1 MRALLVD
8 DERLARLELRRLLA
22 SHPEIEIAGEA
33 ANIAEAESQIRTLRP
48 GLIFLDIEMPGGN
61 SFELLDRLETARL
74 DLSERTPIPAVVFT
88 TAFDRYALKAFEVQ
102 AMDYLLKPIA
112 PQRLAEALARI
123 REAVAANTVPSLALA
138 AQPEHFLQQFFVRDG
153 ELCWMVKS
161 EDLRLIES
169 EGNYARLLFGTNRPL
184 ILRSLQSLQQ
194 RLDPTVFFR
203 ANRNQIVNLKWVKQ
217 MELNPDGSLTAVL
230 RDSTRVEFSRRQSQT
245 FRDQMTL

>member
-33 ANIAEAESQIRTLRP
+33 ANIAEAEAQIRSLHP

-61 SFELLDRLETARL
+61 SFELLDRL
-74 DLSERTPIPAVVFT
+74 DLSELSPVPAIIFT
-88 TAFDRYALKAFEVQ
+88 TAFDRYALKAFEVH

-112 PQRLAEALARI
+112 PQRLAEALTRI
-123 REAVAANTVPSLALA
+123 HEAATANTAPIA
-138 AQPEHFLQQFFVRDG
+138 ASPEPYLHQFFVRDG

-161 EDLRLIES
+161 EDLRVIES

-194 RLDPTVFFR
+194 RLDPAIFFR

-217 MELNPDGSLTAVL
+217 MELNPDGSLTAIL
-230 RDSTRVEFSRRQSQT
+230 RDSNRVEFSRRQSQT

>member
-8 DERLARLELRRLLA
+8 DERLARLELRRLLT
-22 SHPEIEIAGEA
+22 SHPQIEIVGEA
-33 ANIAEAESQIRTLRP
+33 ANIAEAELQIRALRP
-48 GLIFLDIEMPGGN
+48 SLVFLDIEMPGGN
-61 SFELLDRLETARL
+61 SFEFIDRL
-74 DLSERTPIPAVVFT
+74 DLSELTPVPAIIFT
-88 TAFDRYALKAFEVQ
+88 TAFDRYALKAFEVH

-112 PQRLAEALARI
+112 PQRLAEALTRI
-123 REAVAANTVPSLALA
+123 HEAATAKPQPDPAA
-138 AQPEHFLQQFFVRDG
+138 PEHYLHQFFVRDG

-194 RLDPTVFFR
+194 RLDPAIFFR

-217 MELNPDGSLTAVL
+217 MELNPDGSLTAIL
-230 RDSTRVEFSRRQSQT
+230 RDSNRVEFSRRQSQT

>member
-8 DERLARLELRRLLA
+8 DERLARLELRRVLT
-22 SHPEIEIAGEA
+22 SHPQIEIVGEA
-33 ANIAEAESQIRTLRP
+33 ANIAEAESQIRALRP
-48 GLIFLDIEMPGGN
+48 SLVFLDIEMPGGN
-61 SFELLDRLETARL
+61 SFELLDRL
-74 DLSERTPIPAVVFT
+74 DLSELTPVPAIIFT
-88 TAFDRYALKAFEVQ
+88 TAFDRYALKAFEVH

-112 PQRLAEALARI
+112 PNRLAEALTRI
-123 REAVAANTVPSLALA
+123 HEAATAKPQHAPAA
-138 AQPEHFLQQFFVRDG
+138 PEPYLHQFFVRDG

-194 RLDPTVFFR
+194 RLDPAIFFR

-217 MELNPDGSLTAVL
+217 MELNPDGSLTAIL
-230 RDSTRVEFSRRQSQT
+230 RDSNRVEFSRRQSQT

>member
-8 DERLARLELRRLLA
+8 DERLARLELRRLLT
-22 SHPEIEIAGEA
+22 SYPHIEIVGEA
-33 ANIAEAESQIRTLRP
+33 ANIAEAESQIRALRP
-48 GLIFLDIEMPGGN
+48 SLVFLDIEMPGGN
-61 SFELLDRLETARL
+61 SFELLDRL
-74 DLSERTPIPAVVFT
+74 DLSELTPVPAIIFT
-88 TAFDRYALKAFEVQ
+88 TAFDRYALKAFEVH

-112 PQRLAEALARI
+112 PQRLAEALTRI
-123 REAVAANTVPSLALA
+123 HEAATAKPQPDPVA
-138 AQPEHFLQQFFVRDG
+138 PEPYLHQFFVRDG

-194 RLDPTVFFR
+194 RLDPAIFFR

-217 MELNPDGSLTAVL
+217 MELNPDGSLTAIL
-230 RDSTRVEFSRRQSQT
+230 RDSNRVEFSRRQSQT

>member
-33 ANIAEAESQIRTLRP
+33 ANIAEAEAQIRSLHP

-61 SFELLDRLETARL
+61 SFELLDRLEAGRL
-74 DLSERTPIPAVVFT
+74 DLSELSPVPAIIFT
-88 TAFDRYALKAFEVQ
+88 TAFDRYALKAFEVH

-112 PQRLAEALARI
+112 PQRLAEALTRI
-123 REAVAANTVPSLALA
+123 HEAATANAPPVAAA
-138 AQPEHFLQQFFVRDG
+138 PEPYLHQFFVRDG

-194 RLDPTVFFR
+194 RLDPAIFFR

-217 MELNPDGSLTAVL
+217 MELNPDGSLTAIL
-230 RDSTRVEFSRRQSQT
+230 RDATRVEFSRRQSQT